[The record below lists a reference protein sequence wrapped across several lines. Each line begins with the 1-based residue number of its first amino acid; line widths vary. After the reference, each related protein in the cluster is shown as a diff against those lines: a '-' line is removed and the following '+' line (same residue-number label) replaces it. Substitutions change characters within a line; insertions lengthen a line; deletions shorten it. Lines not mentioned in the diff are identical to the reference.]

1 MKVLKYL
8 LIKEFK
14 QIFRNTAILRMIFAM
29 PILQLIIMPLASDYE
44 IKNINVCIV
53 DNDRSALSQLLVSKI
68 GASKYFKIVDYSY
81 AYNSSFHY
89 IENDKAD
96 IVIQIPN
103 QFEHNL
109 YKENSEK
116 IFLATNAINGV
127 KALVGSSYI
136 SRIIL
141 DLNGD
146 LRAKMLQMQASG
158 GFPLIQISDIH
169 WYNIHMNYKFFM
181 VPGILVVL
189 VTMVG
194 VYMCALNIVKEK
206 EVGTIEQIN
215 VTPISKFYFIL
226 GKMIPFWIIGNF
238 VFTIGLF
245 IVARFIYGIIPLGSI
260 PLIYGFLS
268 IYLIAVL
275 GIGLLISTYS
285 TTQQQA
291 MSLAFFVIM
300 VFMMMSGLFTP
311 IDGMPNWAKTLAALT
326 PVSHFIEVMRMIVM
340 KGSNFYD
347 ISSEFYKIIA
357 FAIFFNAW
365 AIWNYKKTS

>member
-1 MKVLKYL
+1 MKVLKFL
-8 LIKEFK
+8 LQKEFR
-14 QIFRNTAILRMIFAM
+14 QIFRNSAILRMIFIL
-29 PILQLIIMPLASDYE
+29 PIMQLIIMPLASDYE

-53 DNDRSALSQLLVSKI
+53 DNDHSSISQLFISRI
-68 GASKYFKIVDYSY
+68 QASKYFKIIDYSVS
-81 AYNSSFHY
+81 YNQTFEFL
-89 IENDKAD
+89 ENDKAD
-96 IVIQIPN
+96 IIINIPPK
-103 QFEHNL
+103 FEHNL
-109 YKENSEK
+109 YRENSEK
-116 IFLATNAINGV
+116 IFMATNAINGL

-136 SRIIL
+136 TRIIMELNL
-141 DLNGD
+141 DLRNKIITSNANNTIPIIKIAD
-146 LRAKMLQMQASG
+146 
-158 GFPLIQISDIH
+158 IQ

-226 GKMIPFWIIGNF
+226 GKLIPFWIIGNF
-238 VFTIGLF
+238 VFSIGF
-245 IVARFIYGIIPLGSI
+245 FVVARLVYGIVSVGSI

-291 MSLAFFVIM
+291 MSLAFFVMMI
-300 VFMMMSGLFTP
+300 FMMMSGLFTS
-311 IDGMPNWAKTLAALT
+311 IDGMPNWAKTIAHLS

-347 ISSEFYKIIA
+347 ILPA
-357 FAIFFNAW
+357 FLKMIGFAFFFNIW
-365 AIWNYKKTS
+365 AIWNYRKIS